1 MQNHKFRIHYIN
13 SEKFSKLASDL
24 IIHNN
29 RKLQKEEN
37 GQMAG

>member
-13 SEKFSKLASDL
+13 SEKFSKLALDL

-29 RKLQKEEN
+29 RKLQKRRKE
-37 GQMAG
+37 QMAG